1 MLHYFFGTIE
11 EIYQTETYLTRSRKR
26 LVTDTDSVGFSI
38 DAFNDFL
45 LIYFLS
51 SVVKVVYQV
60 LRESDLTE
68 SAAVHL

>member
-11 EIYQTETYLTRSRKR
+11 EIYQIEIYLTRSRKR
-26 LVTDTDSVGFSI
+26 SVTDTNTVGFSI
-38 DAFNDFL
+38 DAFNDSL

-60 LRESDLTE
+60 LHESELTE
-68 SAAVHL
+68 GAGVHL